1 MNMEN
6 DNVIDY
12 DQIEI
17 DKSNELVNYND
28 KLHKYWIKD
37 TKQNCI
43 SATTLIHRYTTF
55 DEAFWSSYKALEAIM
70 GVDNFKEVKKKLL
83 ASKVFNES
91 YLTNAN
97 IDIELFNQKKAEVLK
112 EWAVKRDESCVRGT
126 IFHREKELGHLVG
139 DTPEIKQL
147 GLGGTFIPNTTN
159 KIETGTQKVYP
170 ELLVSWVSK
179 DGKLRLAGQI
189 DLAVIDGNDLYILD
203 YKSSKTIDK
212 KSYFD
217 SRTKK
222 SQMMKYPLNNLQDS
236 NFWHYSLQLSIYAW
250 MIKKS
255 HPEVEIKRLIIIHYD
270 HDCNYTLYECDY
282 LKDDVERML
291 MFYKK
296 ELEYE
301 EFKKSREKIVF

>member
-6 DNVIDY
+6 DNMIDY

-126 IFHREKELGHLVG
+126 AIHLEHEKLHLAGKTKELK
-139 DTPEIKQL
+139 PFIPFKQL
-147 GLGGTFIPNTTN
+147 
-159 KIETGTQKVYP
+159 
-170 ELLVSWVSK
+170 
-179 DGKLRLAGQI
+179 
-189 DLAVIDGNDLYILD
+189 
-203 YKSSKTIDK
+203 
-212 KSYFD
+212 
-217 SRTKK
+217 
-222 SQMMKYPLNNLQDS
+222 
-236 NFWHYSLQLSIYAW
+236 
-250 MIKKS
+250 
-255 HPEVEIKRLIIIHYD
+255 
-270 HDCNYTLYECDY
+270 
-282 LKDDVERML
+282 
-291 MFYKK
+291 
-296 ELEYE
+296 
-301 EFKKSREKIVF
+301 IVFL